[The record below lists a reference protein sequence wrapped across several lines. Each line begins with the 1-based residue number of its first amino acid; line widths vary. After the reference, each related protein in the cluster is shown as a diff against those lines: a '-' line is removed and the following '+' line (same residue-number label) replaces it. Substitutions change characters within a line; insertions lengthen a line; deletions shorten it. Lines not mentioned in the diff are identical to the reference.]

1 MSSAQFIL
9 DGELKIMKK
18 LTFVLIGSGALL
30 TAACN
35 KGNDD
40 QINNVELNQPA
51 AELNDLAN
59 EAANTANA
67 AEALNTQVQNL
78 ANETNTV
85 DDNTVNPKDA
95 DEQNVSGM

>member
-1 MSSAQFIL
+1 MSSAQSIL

>member
-1 MSSAQFIL
+1 
-9 DGELKIMKK
+9 MKK
-18 LTFVLIGSGALL
+18 LTIVLIGSGALL
-30 TAACN
+30 VAACN
-35 KGNDD
+35 KSNDD
-40 QINNVELNQPA
+40 QVNNVELNQPA
-51 AELNDLAN
+51 AQLNDLAN

-78 ANETNTV
+78 ANETNAV